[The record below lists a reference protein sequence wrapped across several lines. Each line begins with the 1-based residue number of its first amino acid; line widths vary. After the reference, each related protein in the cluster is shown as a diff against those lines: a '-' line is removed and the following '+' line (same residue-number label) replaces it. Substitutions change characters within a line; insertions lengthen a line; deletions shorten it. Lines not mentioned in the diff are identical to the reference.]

1 MYKVDKAAGSA
12 KFDKSRKTLT
22 IRVPVVG
29 STDDSQRVLDQ
40 HYRAYKENLAL
51 RNEQLKML
59 QKSKL
64 EEDQEARRVA
74 RKNGKEVLPDVVEND
89 ENDGDKSNSMQQ
101 AVREFEEAAYG
112 VSKPKV
118 IQMEGDIIDDKYN
131 VQTEVDKNKLFAE
144 DDSEK
149 SKREDF
155 LKIFKENEKKQKNAE
170 PESNLDSNIRFR
182 QEEDE
187 DQDFKLNTSA

>member
-1 MYKVDKAAGSA
+1 
-12 KFDKSRKTLT
+12 
-22 IRVPVVG
+22 
-29 STDDSQRVLDQ
+29 
-40 HYRAYKENLAL
+40 
-51 RNEQLKML
+51 ML
-59 QKSKL
+59 EKSKL
-64 EEDQEARRVA
+64 EDEQEARRA
-74 RKNGKEVLPDVVEND
+74 AKKLGKEVAQDIVEND
-89 ENDGDKSNSMQQ
+89 ENDGDKSNTIQQ

-187 DQDFKLNTSA
+187 D

>member
-1 MYKVDKAAGSA
+1 
-12 KFDKSRKTLT
+12 
-22 IRVPVVG
+22 
-29 STDDSQRVLDQ
+29 
-40 HYRAYKENLAL
+40 
-51 RNEQLKML
+51 
-59 QKSKL
+59 
-64 EEDQEARRVA
+64 
-74 RKNGKEVLPDVVEND
+74 
-89 ENDGDKSNSMQQ
+89 MQQ

-149 SKREDF
+149 SKREGF

-187 DQDFKLNTSA
+187 D